1 MRRIYFL
8 LVLLIV
14 SLTTNA
20 NSGGFYYSNYKV
32 DAFVHR
38 NNAVDVTETMTVVF
52 QQPRHGIYRTI
63 PCEFSV
69 VRNVAADG
77 QEEQKQ
83 EMQYYNKVSR
93 VSVEGFPYEAYEESG
108 SIIVKIGS
116 PDFTVLGEKTYV
128 LHYTYEYAD
137 DRIPH
142 RDYLLHSVLG
152 ADMNAP
158 IEHFEFD
165 MEFEKPLPATIA
177 DNLYIYSG
185 GWGTDGRAL
194 NVNPTI
200 TANAISASLD
210 SIPENMA
217 VTLAATLP
225 EGYYEG
231 VETITSDRCYMFL
244 AITIA
249 LALLLIV
256 IELTTRH
263 PQVVK
268 TIEFYP
274 PEGISSA
281 EVGTIIDDSADDID
295 IASLIPW
302 FASKGFIAINEVK
315 KNVLEVTRLRDI
327 PDDAPDYQKS
337 TMKMLFHRDDTV
349 RLDKLKDLGTQVQ
362 KSKMHLARVFTG
374 EQKLV
379 RHHWGLILLFLLMC
393 SSVLTFWFSTPTTRY
408 NSTMFFASTVIWAI
422 PFFFGV
428 MWRLIIKSRELIASR
443 ASIYFGCIIRL
454 ALVVGVYFVWINEIS
469 DYGNFLSKEIVA
481 LLFGLCFIAG
491 ELSGRLIID
500 TDYRAD
506 MMGRLL
512 GFREFIKTAEKDRL
526 ESLQSDDPEYFYK
539 VLPFALVFGLSDKW
553 ADQFKDITVQQP
565 DWYTTSVG
573 YHNAMNLSHLTHS
586 LASASSNAITV
597 AQHSTQTASHGS
609 FGGGGFAGGGGGGG
623 GGGSW

>member
-1 MRRIYFL
+1 MKRISFV
-8 LVLLIV
+8 LVLLMV
-14 SLTTNA
+14 SIMTMA

-32 DAFVHR
+32 DALVHT
-38 NNAVDVTETMTVVF
+38 NNVVDVTETMTVVF
-52 QQPRHGIYRTI
+52 LQPRHGIYRTI
-63 PCEFSV
+63 PCEFNV
-69 VRNVAADG
+69 VRNVAADDDV
-77 QEEQKQ
+77 EQLQ

-93 VSVEGFPYEAYEESG
+93 VSVEDYPYEAYEESG
-108 SIIVKIGS
+108 SVVIKIGS
-116 PDFTVLGEKTYV
+116 PDFTVIGEKTYV
-128 LHYTYEYAD
+128 LHYTYEYSD

-142 RDYLLHSVLG
+142 RDYILHSVLG

-158 IEHFEFD
+158 VEHFEFKMD
-165 MEFEKPLPATIA
+165 FEKTLPSDITQR
-177 DNLYIYSG
+177 LHVYSG
-185 GWGTDGRAL
+185 HWGSAAQAL
-194 NVNPTI
+194 DVPLRFTSNSVE
-200 TANAISASLD
+200 ASLD

-231 VETITSDRCYMFL
+231 VEIITPDRCRLFY
-244 AITIA
+244 AITIV
-249 LALLLIV
+249 LALIV
-256 IELTTRH
+256 IFFELKARH

-302 FASKGFIAINEVK
+302 FASQGYIAINEVS
-315 KNVLEVTRLRDI
+315 KNKLEVTKLNDL
-327 PDDAPDYQKS
+327 PDNAPDYQKAM
-337 TMKMLFHRDDTV
+337 MKVLFHRDNTV
-349 RLDKLKDLGTQVQ
+349 RLDKLKDLATQVN
-362 KSKMHLARVFTG
+362 KAKMHLAHVFTG
-374 EQKLV
+374 SHRLV
-379 RHHWGLILLFLLMC
+379 RHHWALFLLFLLMC
-393 SSVLTFWFSTPTTRY
+393 SSVMTFWFSTPVTRY
-408 NSTMFFASTVIWAI
+408 SSTMFFASFVVWAL

-428 MWRLIIKSRELIASR
+428 IWRLTMKTRELITSR
-443 ASIYFGCIIRL
+443 MALTVGHLIRIML
-454 ALVVGVYFVWINEIS
+454 AVGVYLLWVNFIS
-469 DYGNFLSKEIVA
+469 DYGNFLSPLMVGVIFA
-481 LLFGLCFIAG
+481 LCLVAG

-512 GFREFIKTAEKDRL
+512 GFREFIKTAEKSRL

-565 DWYTTSVG
+565 DWYTTSIG
-573 YHNAMNLSHLTHS
+573 FHNAMNLSHLTHS
-586 LASASSNAITV
+586 LASASTNAVTV
-597 AQHSTQTASHGS
+597 AQHSSQTASHGS